1 MSTVPTEDNLT
12 SHNYDGIQE
21 YDNPTP
27 AWWTYIFLATILFSV
42 VYIGVMFLTMGLLSP
57 TAFYER
63 DYTESLRL
71 SYGEIKDP
79 APTPATIMM
88 LAGDPKWNK
97 VGASLF
103 SANCVSCHGAD
114 GSGISGPNLTD
125 EKYINVKTLADVAD
139 VIINGRKNGSM
150 PSWSNRLQP
159 VEISLVSGYVASLRG
174 KNLPSMGGRP
184 AEGEDIPPFT
194 AK

>member
-1 MSTVPTEDNLT
+1 MSTVPNEDNLT

-27 AWWTYIFLATILFSV
+27 GWWTWLFIATIVFSAI
-42 VYIGVMFLTMGLLSP
+42 YIPVMFLTMGLLSP
-57 TAFYER
+57 QAFYER

-79 APTPATIMM
+79 SPTPATLMM
-88 LAGDPKWNK
+88 LAQDEKWKK
-97 VGASLF
+97 VGASLY

-125 EKYINVKTLADVAD
+125 DHYINVKTVADIAD
-139 VIINGRKNGSM
+139 VIKVGRKNGAM
-150 PSWSNRLQP
+150 PAWENRLQP
-159 VEISLVSGYVASLRG
+159 VEITLASAYVASLRG
-174 KNLPSMGGRP
+174 KNLPSIGGRP
-184 AEGEDIPPFT
+184 AEGEVIPPFT
-194 AK
+194 DK